1 MGIKLIKISVVYF
14 VIGVLLGLYMSM
26 TGQYIYTSVH
36 AHINLLGWTSMT
48 LAGILYLIFPR
59 AGMSPLGKVHFWMHN
74 IALPV
79 MMLGLFLVLAGHLQ
93 WLPLVSIGAIG
104 VVIAVIVF
112 AINIFLNVNIEE

>member
-26 TGQYIYTSVH
+26 TGQYIYTGVH

-48 LAGILYLIFPR
+48 LAGILYLIFPK
-59 AGMSPLGKVHFWMHN
+59 ASMSGLGKVHFWLHN
-74 IALPV
+74 ISLPI
-79 MMLGLFLVLAGHLQ
+79 MMVGLFFVLAGNLHL
-93 WLPLVSIGAIG
+93 LPLVSIGGIG

-112 AINIFLNVNIEE
+112 ALNIFINVKIEE